1 MRRIP
6 RVPRK
11 IFGLV
16 VREGGLENERPTRSS
31 EEERATG
38 FLLFQSERGNR
49 EAVEMSERREK
60 RENDRIEERERERER
75 ERKENSE
82 GKKEALQRKRRRRS
96 VSEEEEEKEENEN
109 GSPGPRA
116 DPSVRIVLSVEANDA
131 KTGVHCPR
139 LRGETTKAC
148 AATEKGA
155 RPRERTCGGSCVHR
169 ALDPCIPTFPGK
181 HRPILPRKEERT
193 ASFWLGS
200 ASAAAAASVLA
211 YIGGYENGKEE
222 TNEERT
228 STRDE
233 KGRERERKMGRRQRT
248 GGRRAARFDF

>member
-1 MRRIP
+1 M
-6 RVPRK
+6 
-11 IFGLV
+11 
-16 VREGGLENERPTRSS
+16 
-31 EEERATG
+31 
-38 FLLFQSERGNR
+38 
-49 EAVEMSERREK
+49 
-60 RENDRIEERERERER
+60 
-75 ERKENSE
+75 
-82 GKKEALQRKRRRRS
+82 
-96 VSEEEEEKEENEN
+96 SEEEEEKEENEN

-233 KGRERERKMGRRQRT
+233 KGRERERERWEEGSEPVD
-248 GGRRAARFDF
+248 AARLDLIFKCKQIYIVAKAPPWCARQLTGNRRYSATGAAAATAAAARCTSETSSQPRPARPPAGYFFQSSQPAAKAPADSYSLPRLSLSVPFAPTL